1 VEFSLT
7 GQEYA
12 ELQAAADRSGLARGA
27 YAAEAALA
35 AARGVAGAADVP
47 LREALRELICA
58 SGQVRRVGVNLN
70 QAVARLH
77 ATGQRPGNLE
87 PYAAECARRAGRLDA
102 AAEEVRRALRP
113 LAARRRRC
121 GG

>member
-1 VEFSLT
+1 MSVAAA
-7 GQEYA
+7 A

-47 LREALRELICA
+47 LPEVLRELIGA
-58 SGQVRRVGVNLN
+58 SGQVRRIGVNLN

-77 ATGQRPGNLE
+77 ATGQRHGDLV
-87 PYAAECARRAGRLDA
+87 PYAAECARGAARLDVV
-102 AAEEVRRALRP
+102 AEDVRRALRP
-113 LAARRRRC
+113 LAARRRC
-121 GG
+121 GS